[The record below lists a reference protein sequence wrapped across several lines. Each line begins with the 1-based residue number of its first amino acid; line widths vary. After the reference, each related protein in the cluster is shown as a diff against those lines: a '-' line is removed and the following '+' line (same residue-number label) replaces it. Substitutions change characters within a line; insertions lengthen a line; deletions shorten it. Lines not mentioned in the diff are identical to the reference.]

1 MFGSTILMEFK
12 TGWKGFLI
20 FTFIALLVAG
30 GIPGMFPMFKESLLT
45 EYEGSGNITIELPE
59 EGSGDD
65 INLSWVP
72 LEGAMMYIVRESN
85 QSHMTE
91 LTNVIYTADTNLAI
105 PYNFTETR
113 YYVVLALINTTD
125 INFSTLFD
133 INITTLSDFL
143 VLMDYF
149 ETAFDT
155 VFIGMT
161 ATDIGGESPFDEYLD
176 NPALSGFSG
185 GRDVNFLELR
195 GFLTFELFGWWW
207 MLVGFFLA
215 YMAVAM
221 VANDF
226 SEKRMDL
233 IFSTPL
239 TRARYLLEKFIA
251 LAVFSLFI
259 LVMAA
264 LALAGGVESIGLSDE
279 LDPGTA
285 FLTFIGCLPFLLVI
299 AAVGFLTAVVF
310 RNTRVGMGLT
320 FMFILFEFIFFTI
333 AGFSKDLNWF
343 KYISIMEYWDYRS
356 MLLDGSFN
364 VGYFIGLFVAA
375 FIILGLAIY
384 IFKKR
389 DIPA

>member
-1 MFGSTILMEFK
+1 MFGSTVLMEFK

-20 FTFIALLVAG
+20 FTLIVLLVAG
-30 GIPGMFPMFKESLLT
+30 GIPGMFPMFRDSMLT
-45 EYEGSGNITIELPE
+45 EYEGSDKLTLELPE
-59 EGSGDD
+59 EGSSNN
-65 INLSWVP
+65 INLSWEPV
-72 LEGAMMYIVRESN
+72 EGAMMYIVRESN

-91 LTNVIYTADTNLAI
+91 LTIVIYTADTNLAI

-125 INFSTLFD
+125 INFSALFD

-161 ATDIGGESPFDEYLD
+161 ATDIGGENLFDEFLD
-176 NPALSGFSG
+176 NPVYSGFSG
-185 GRDVNFLELR
+185 GRDVNFMEIR

-239 TRARYLLEKFIA
+239 PRSRYLIEKFTA

-259 LVMAA
+259 LVVAT
-264 LALAGGVESIGLSDE
+264 LALVGGVESIGYSDE
-279 LDPGTA
+279 LDAGTS

-299 AAVGFLTAVVF
+299 VAVGILTAVVF
-310 RNTRVGMGLT
+310 RSTRVGMGLT
-320 FMFILFEFIFFTI
+320 FMFILFEFIFYTI
-333 AGFSKDLNWF
+333 AGFSQDLEWF

-364 VGYFIGLFVAA
+364 VGYFVGLFVVAFLILFAA
-375 FIILGLAIY
+375 IWV
-384 IFKKR
+384 FKKR

>member
-20 FTFIALLVAG
+20 FTFIVLLVAG

-45 EYEGSGNITIELPE
+45 EYEGSDNITIELPE
-59 EGSGDD
+59 DGSDNA

-72 LEGAMMYIVRESN
+72 VDGAMMYIVRESN

-91 LTNVIYTADTNLAI
+91 LTRVIYTADTDIAI

-125 INFSTLFD
+125 INFTALFD
-133 INITTLSDFL
+133 INITSLSDYL

-155 VFIGMT
+155 AFIGMT
-161 ATDIGGESPFDEYLD
+161 ATDVGASNPFEDILD
-176 NPALSGFSG
+176 NPAYSGFSG
-185 GRDVNFLELR
+185 GRNVNFLEIK

-233 IFSTPL
+233 LFSTPL
-239 TRARYLLEKFIA
+239 SREQYIIEK
-251 LAVFSLFI
+251 
-259 LVMAA
+259 
-264 LALAGGVESIGLSDE
+264 
-279 LDPGTA
+279 
-285 FLTFIGCLPFLLVI
+285 
-299 AAVGFLTAVVF
+299 
-310 RNTRVGMGLT
+310 
-320 FMFILFEFIFFTI
+320 
-333 AGFSKDLNWF
+333 
-343 KYISIMEYWDYRS
+343 
-356 MLLDGSFN
+356 
-364 VGYFIGLFVAA
+364 
-375 FIILGLAIY
+375 
-384 IFKKR
+384 
-389 DIPA
+389 